1 MIALSRPF
9 SLPYHPARAYLLQK
23 GLYLLLAFD
32 AWLSMLPHGARYGM
46 GGFNVS
52 HFGFLDTLLD
62 AFGLQPS
69 AALYV
74 GLLLLTGQLA
84 LLHVLT
90 GGARVLRVAVFTLY
104 TTSWLVSLFDSY
116 QHHYLLSWLLLWT
129 IFMPE
134 VEADSACKRD
144 TAPVCGWG
152 LPMTALTCG
161 IVYAFTAVSK
171 SEADWRAGHVLVRLS
186 KSKPPGSNVPGVLD
200 PLRDLLMSWFAI
212 PEYVAWAWIA
222 QSVILLQIVA
232 AIGYFAASGRDG
244 ATSAFRRG
252 ACALALPAVLSFH
265 TFAELGGMFDIGW
278 FSYYMLWIGFVLLSP
293 SAWLVPAARGFAWF
307 AHIFDR
313 GLARESSSPGM
324 VAARLAGSAVV
335 LWSLLAYVLD
345 LPGADAA
352 CALACIVILAWGAL
366 QIRVNFLD
374 SARRLSLASV
384 WTVLLCFVAFH
395 MSDARYD
402 YYRWA
407 GGELR
412 SLGALPEAL
421 AMYKKADKY
430 AGPGR
435 SRQKQIAE
443 LEQMIR
449 ATARDSD

>member
-1 MIALSRPF
+1 VIALSRPF

-32 AWLSMLPHGARYGM
+32 VWLTMLPHGARYGM
-46 GGFNVS
+46 GGFNAS
-52 HFGFLDTLLD
+52 HFGFLDVLFDALGLL
-62 AFGLQPS
+62 PS
-69 AALYV
+69 AAFYV
-74 GLLLLTGQLA
+74 GLLLLTGGLS
-84 LLHVLT
+84 LMHVLT
-90 GGARVLRVAVFTLY
+90 GGARFLRAAVFALY

-129 IFMPE
+129 VFMPDVE
-134 VEADSACKRD
+134 VDAACKRD
-144 TAPVCGWG
+144 VAPAYGWG

-161 IVYAFTAVSK
+161 IVYAFTAISK

-186 KSKPPGSNVPGVLD
+186 KSAPPGSSAPGVLD

-232 AIGYFAASGRDG
+232 AVGYFAASGRDG
-244 ATSAFRRG
+244 AKSRLRTW
-252 ACALALPAVLSFH
+252 ACALSLPAVLSFH
-265 TFAELGGMFDIGW
+265 AFAELGGMFDIGW
-278 FSYYMLWIGFVLLSP
+278 FSYYMLWIGLVLLT
-293 SAWLVPAARGFAWF
+293 PAAWVAE
-307 AHIFDR
+307 
-313 GLARESSSPGM
+313 LARVITWP
-324 VAARLAGSAVV
+324 VRRFAARFDAVSEPRPAGALLQLTAAAGSCAV
-335 LWSLLAYVLD
+335 LGASLD
-345 LPGADAA
+345 LPGAGSAGWLL
-352 CALACIVILAWGAL
+352 ALLILGWGAL
-366 QIRVNFLD
+366 QVRAAFLG
-374 SARRLSLASV
+374 SAQRLAIAGMLTSLA
-384 WTVLLCFVAFH
+384 CFIAFQQ
-395 MSDARYD
+395 SDARYD

-421 AMYKKADKY
+421 AMYKKADHY